1 MTALI
6 AGEYVHYAQRFGMFQ
21 KKLPCIEW
29 RIVVK
34 FALEVRKMK
43 DIPMFT
49 TEFGVAS
56 LSLSEVP
63 YRKEAYIRVR
73 SVSDG
78 KLTDLLTECI
88 GFCRAVGAETVY
100 ASESD
105 ELTGYPLKTA
115 VLEMQGDALV
125 DWQKVEHIFP
135 VTEQTVSRWREITN
149 SRMADVDCAMTLT
162 AMDEKR
168 IISSGG
174 AYFIHHDGEL
184 LGTGWME
191 DEKLLMLCGVKPGV
205 GERILHT
212 LMSLSEGGRIRLEV
226 ASTNERAI
234 RLYEKCGFLK
244 VSELNRWYRVFG

>member
-1 MTALI
+1 
-6 AGEYVHYAQRFGMFQ
+6 
-21 KKLPCIEW
+21 
-29 RIVVK
+29 
-34 FALEVRKMK
+34 MK

-56 LSLSEVP
+56 LSLSEIP
-63 YRKEAYIRVR
+63 YRKEAYIRIQ
-73 SVSDG
+73 SVFDE
-78 KLTDLLTECI
+78 KVMELLSECI
-88 GFCRAVGAETVY
+88 GFCRVVGAETVY
-100 ASESD
+100 AGDYEG
-105 ELTGYPLKTA
+105 LTAYPLKTA

-135 VTEQTVSRWREITN
+135 VTEQTVARWREITN
-149 SRMADVDCAMTLT
+149 SRMVDVDCAMTLT
-162 AMDEKR
+162 ATDEKR

-191 DEKLLMLCGVKPGV
+191 EEKLLMLCGVKPGA

-212 LMSLSEGGRIRLEV
+212 LMSLCEGGRICLEV

-244 VSELNRWYRVFG
+244 IRELNRWYRVFG

>member
-1 MTALI
+1 
-6 AGEYVHYAQRFGMFQ
+6 
-21 KKLPCIEW
+21 
-29 RIVVK
+29 
-34 FALEVRKMK
+34 MK

-56 LSLSEVP
+56 LSLSEIP
-63 YRKEAYIRVR
+63 YRKEAYIRIR
-73 SVSDG
+73 SVFDE
-78 KLTDLLTECI
+78 KVMELLSECI

-100 ASESD
+100 AGDYEG
-105 ELTGYPLKTA
+105 LTAYPLKTA

-135 VTEQTVSRWREITN
+135 VTEQTVARWREITN
-149 SRMADVDCAMTLT
+149 SRMVDVDCAMTLT
-162 AMDEKR
+162 ATDEKR
-168 IISSGG
+168 IVASGG

-191 DEKLLMLCGVKPGV
+191 EEKLLMLCGVKPGA

-212 LMSLSEGGRIRLEV
+212 LMSLCEGGRICLEV

-244 VSELNRWYRVFG
+244 IRELNRWYRVFG